1 VILALGLA
9 LLAVQDAPGEEI
21 VITGKARPL
30 QVRVQLDS
38 KRRVRA
44 CAIARSSGDESFD
57 RLTCETV
64 AACSREEDRSHKA
77 VQACTQTRMTAVLND
92 QFSGDDAKP

>member
-1 VILALGLA
+1 MILTVTLA
-9 LLAVQDAPGEEI
+9 LLGMQDAPGEEI

-30 QVRVQLDS
+30 QISVQLDA

-44 CAIARSSGDESFD
+44 CAIAQSSGDDSFD

-64 AACSREEDRSHKA
+64 AACSREEDRSLKA
-77 VQACTQTRMTAVLND
+77 VQTCTQTRMTAVLND
-92 QFSGDDAKP
+92 QFSGDANP

>member
-1 VILALGLA
+1 MILALALA
-9 LLAVQDAPGEEI
+9 LLGTQDAPGEEI

-30 QVRVQLDS
+30 QVSVQLDA

-44 CAIARSSGDESFD
+44 CAVAQSSGDDSFD

-64 AACSREEDRSHKA
+64 AACSREEDRSLKA
-77 VQACTQTRMTAVLND
+77 VKACTQNRMTAVLND
-92 QFSGDDAKP
+92 QFSGNDGNP